1 MWSVADPDLQIRG
14 RGGHPDQRGRGERGR
29 SKKKNLFRPFGPQF
43 GLKIR
48 GAGGPPGTSPGS
60 AIGHCRREDK
70 AFFPFRSFS
79 PRHLFIFVLRMQC
92 RSVDFTTCGFVFLAK
107 SVNLRRV
114 LHIIAL
120 FTFTSVG

>member
-60 AIGHCRREDK
+60 AIGHCRREDL
-70 AFFPFRSFS
+70 AFFPLRSFFPTTFVYICIENAVQIGGFYYMRLRV
-79 PRHLFIFVLRMQC
+79 PREECEFKKSAAYHRFVHLY
-92 RSVDFTTCGFVFLAK
+92 
-107 SVNLRRV
+107 
-114 LHIIAL
+114 
-120 FTFTSVG
+120 